1 MKLKGIFG
9 RLFISNFIILIFLSL
24 FMTYIFTKTQKLNAL
39 LHQVTAV
46 ELPMI
51 EKADRLYNLISEIG
65 EFRDKYR
72 ISYDSDFLDRY
83 KQYSGDASALL
94 TDMWL
99 LISEREKEEA
109 FNALKQSYSQFMSA
123 NTAYLWNM
131 SEDAVPPSADE
142 LTKAVSVLRDIA
154 MHQRSESLRISGVL
168 SEEVTAGVFI
178 FIITGIALILAIAY
192 FNTRNIVIPLNKLSG
207 ETHRVIEGTYPE
219 AIEADGPYEIKKLAE
234 DFGVMLCRLKENDE
248 LKGEFIGNVSHEL
261 RTPLTSIREASEM
274 LKENYFQK
282 DRISSEKLLNI
293 ISGESQRMINSVN
306 NILEMTRLDMS
317 EVSYQCEKADMGRM
331 IQSAVMKSEPIAGK
345 RHIKIVSHVPVDKVF
360 AVADIEKISVVLIN
374 LIGNALKYSYE
385 GGVINIYAKESG
397 SFLRFC
403 VEDNGVGISA
413 DELSIIFERY
423 RQGSNKT
430 SEYKGSGLGLA
441 ICTKILEK
449 HGGKIWAES
458 SEGNGSR
465 FFFTLQSA

>member
-9 RLFISNFIILIFLSL
+9 RLFISNFIILVFLSI
-24 FMTYIFTKTQKLNAL
+24 FMTYIFTKTQKLNSL
-39 LHQVTAV
+39 LHQVTTV
-46 ELPMI
+46 ELPLI

-83 KQYSGDASALL
+83 KKYSGDASVLL
-94 TDMWL
+94 TDMWML
-99 LISEREKEEA
+99 VSERAKEAA
-109 FNALKQSYSQFMSA
+109 FDMLKKSYSDFMSA
-123 NTAYLWNM
+123 NTAYLWNI
-131 SEDAVPPSADE
+131 SENASPPSADA
-142 LTKAVSVLRDIA
+142 LKLSVSALRDIA
-154 MHQRSESLRISGVL
+154 MQQRSESLRVSGVL
-168 SEEVTAGVFI
+168 SEEVKAGVFI
-178 FIITGIALILAIAY
+178 FILTGIALILGIAY
-192 FNTRNIVIPLNKLSG
+192 LNTRNIVIPLSNLSR
-207 ETHRVIEGTYPE
+207 ETHRVTEGTYPE
-219 AIEADGPYEIKKLAE
+219 SIETDGPYEVKKLAE
-234 DFGVMLCRLKENDE
+234 DFGVMLSRLKENDE
-248 LKGEFIGNVSHEL
+248 LKAEFIGNVSHEL
-261 RTPLTSIREASEM
+261 RTPLTSIREASNM
-274 LKENYFQK
+274 LKESYFLK

-317 EVSYQCEKADMGRM
+317 EVSYQCEKADVGRM
-331 IQSAVMKSEPIAGK
+331 IQSVLLKSEPIAEK
-345 RHIKIVSHVPVDKVF
+345 RNIKIISHVPVDKVF

-374 LIGNALKYSYE
+374 LLGNALKYSYE
-385 GGVINIYAKESG
+385 GGEINITAKETG
-397 SFLRFC
+397 SLLRIC

-465 FFFTLQSA
+465 FFFTLQSV